1 MSYQGWTN
9 YPTWCIH
16 LGCDGMPHTLH
27 RHGQLLSLL
36 RELYMKLYYA
46 PQPVARR
53 AKDYRARLL
62 RVIDTVNERLRE
74 VAS

>member
-1 MSYQGWTN
+1 
-9 YPTWCIH
+9 
-16 LGCDGMPHTLH
+16 MPHTLH

-74 VAS
+74 IAS